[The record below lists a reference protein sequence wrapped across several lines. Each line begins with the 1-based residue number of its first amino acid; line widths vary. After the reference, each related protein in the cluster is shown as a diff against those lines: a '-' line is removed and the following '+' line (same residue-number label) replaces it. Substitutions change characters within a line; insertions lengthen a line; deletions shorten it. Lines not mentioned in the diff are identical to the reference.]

1 MLIDKKSFY
10 LLVLNYLNRK
20 IIYYKYCSFIILFK
34 LFFII
39 FIINNII
46 NYNIIQISK
55 VINSYNVLLIDLFI
69 YLIL

>member
-34 LFFII
+34 LFYII